1 MCQYDSRCPVGTHRP
16 GTRCRYNR
24 NRAMSTVAGLLVI
37 AAAATYALPRI
48 DVPLLDN
55 LQDIASGHEEP
66 KGQAATVTRVIDGDT
81 ITARTADGE
90 DLGRI
95 RLLGLDAP
103 ELDQDECWA
112 SEAHAAATNLLDGE
126 TVTLTPDTKNDD
138 RDTYDRLLR
147 YVDLKNG
154 DDATLELIENGH
166 APATSNP
173 RQHTRHHDYRKADR
187 AAQRE
192 QRGLWTNC

>member
-24 NRAMSTVAGLLVI
+24 NRVMSTVGGLLVI
-37 AAAATYALPRI
+37 AAVGTYALPRI
-48 DVPLLDN
+48 DVPLLEN
-55 LQDIASGHEEP
+55 VRNIASEDTEAE
-66 KGQAATVTRVIDGDT
+66 GQEATVTRVIDGDT
-81 ITARTADGE
+81 ITARDANGE

-112 SEAHAAATNLLDGE
+112 SEARDAATNLLDGE
-126 TVTLTPDTKNDD
+126 TVTLVPDPKNDD

-147 YVDLKNG
+147 HVDLENG
-154 DDATLELIENGH
+154 TDATHDLIENGH

-173 RQHTRHHDYRKADR
+173 RQHTRHHDYQEADDT
-187 AAQRE
+187 AQNA
-192 QRGLWTNC
+192 QRGLWSHC